1 MYSKRRKN
9 TQIKT
14 YKSFHSEHS
23 LLYKDMLDL
32 TLSINKT
39 YPRYTAWYNNT
50 FIPGLKKDERMYI
63 VALDD
68 QNILTGCIFAKNTP
82 DEKKICTLFVNPLFK
97 RQGIGKKLLETAI
110 KELGEL
116 PLITVSSRNISQ
128 LKPLLDHFGFHLS
141 ATKKGIY
148 GQNDTEFYFNDKK
161 ADLIQKGLLP
171 ILIQQMQHSR

>member
-1 MYSKRRKN
+1 
-9 TQIKT
+9 
-14 YKSFHSEHS
+14 
-23 LLYKDMLDL
+23 
-32 TLSINKT
+32 
-39 YPRYTAWYNNT
+39 
-50 FIPGLKKDERMYI
+50 MYI

-68 QNILTGCIFAKNTP
+68 QNILAGCIFAKNTP